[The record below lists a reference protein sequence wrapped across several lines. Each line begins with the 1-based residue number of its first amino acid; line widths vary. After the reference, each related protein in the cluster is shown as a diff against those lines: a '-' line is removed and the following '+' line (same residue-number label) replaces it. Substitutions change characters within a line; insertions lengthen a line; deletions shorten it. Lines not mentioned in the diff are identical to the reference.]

1 MKYFCIYHFVAF
13 AMAIPFFLMFNGCL
27 RISNLY
33 ELNNY
38 SLLFGFLFLSIF
50 MIFNMPDKKWRQ
62 LLIALLII
70 LFSILVFNIFI
81 KESDKSIQNRQ
92 AFAINCIGLLIF
104 SIIYFFK
111 LFKVI
116 PEVKITSD
124 PIFWVIIGVFS
135 YSIISSPVF
144 IVTGF
149 FYKIDPDN
157 KVLILVGLLPSLGFT
172 TLHFFLI
179 KAILCTKKLQ

>member
-1 MKYFCIYHFVAF
+1 MEMEIVHFILNLQCLTIFLSFFFSINLYRLRWENGMKYFCIYHFVAF
-13 AMAIPFFLMFNGCL
+13 AMAIPFFLMFNGYL
-27 RISNLY
+27 RLSNLY

-92 AFAINCIGLLIF
+92 AFAINCIGLLI
-104 SIIYFFK
+104 
-111 LFKVI
+111 
-116 PEVKITSD
+116 
-124 PIFWVIIGVFS
+124 
-135 YSIISSPVF
+135 
-144 IVTGF
+144 
-149 FYKIDPDN
+149 
-157 KVLILVGLLPSLGFT
+157 
-172 TLHFFLI
+172 
-179 KAILCTKKLQ
+179 